1 MPNLIKLYQKPTLE
15 EVAASLQFPVKTK
28 LDERPKFFDSLCTD
42 FAKELC
48 KLMDDRTFSTLLK
61 RLCKGVLQ
69 MDLYLLL
76 KRKQNIYLQTHAYKQ
91 MPARNLVCSKSRGR
105 VSTRYNNF
113 NKSLNR
119 IINLTLRKIKNL
131 SDC

>member
-1 MPNLIKLYQKPTLE
+1 
-15 EVAASLQFPVKTK
+15 
-28 LDERPKFFDSLCTD
+28 
-42 FAKELC
+42 
-48 KLMDDRTFSTLLK
+48 
-61 RLCKGVLQ
+61 

-91 MPARNLVCSKSRGR
+91 MPTRNLVCSKSRGR

-119 IINLTLRKIKNL
+119 IINLSLRKIKNL

>member
-1 MPNLIKLYQKPTLE
+1 
-15 EVAASLQFPVKTK
+15 
-28 LDERPKFFDSLCTD
+28 
-42 FAKELC
+42 
-48 KLMDDRTFSTLLK
+48 
-61 RLCKGVLQ
+61 

-91 MPARNLVCSKSRGR
+91 MPARNLVCSKSRAR

-119 IINLTLRKIKNL
+119 IINLSLRKIKNL